1 MLERADTLIRG
12 DRRITIKHLAA
23 QLDVSVGSAD
33 TLVHQLEYSKVCS
46 RWVPRRLTD
55 DHKDQRRTICAEL
68 LARYEAD
75 GDNFLSNIVTGDET
89 WIHHFEAE
97 TKRQSMEWHHT
108 NSPSKKKFKAVPSAG
123 KVMATVFWD
132 SEGVILFDVLP
143 HGGTINS
150 EVYCATLRKLKKRFQ
165 RVRRHKNAN
174 ELLILHDNA
183 RPHTSLRTREELTK
197 LQWTVLPQPPYSP
210 DLAPSDFHLFGPM
223 KDALRGKH
231 YGDDG
236 DVIDAARRWLRH
248 RPVEWYHAGIQALPL
263 RWRKAVALNGD
274 YVEK

>member
-1 MLERADTLIRG
+1 MT
-12 DRRITIKHLAA
+12 
-23 QLDVSVGSAD
+23 V
-33 TLVHQLEYSKVCS
+33 
-46 RWVPRRLTD
+46 
-55 DHKDQRRTICAEL
+55 CAEL
-68 LARYEAD
+68 LARYEAE

-89 WIHHFEAE
+89 WVHHFEPE
-97 TKRQSMEWHHT
+97 TKRQSMEWHRT
-108 NSPSKKKFKAVPSAG
+108 TSPKKKKFKAIPSAG

-143 HGGTINS
+143 HGATINS
-150 EVYCATLRKLKKRFQ
+150 EVYCATLRKLKKRVQ

-197 LQWTVLPQPPYSP
+197 LQWTVLPHPPYSP

-231 YGDDG
+231 YADDG
-236 DVIDAARRWLRH
+236 EVIDAARRWLRH
-248 RPVEWYHAGIQALPL
+248 RPVEWYNAGIQALTS
-263 RWRKAVALNGD
+263 RWRKAVALNGE